1 MKKLIVMMSIAVA
14 AFMSHAAAVYWTCSN
29 VYAGNASDTVTGV
42 AYFLTTDMLAYEDA
56 QALKGKGAS
65 AITAAL
71 GSAYSYQ
78 GSAGAFGVGSSTAVS
93 NAALGLDDATTYTA
107 YLMIFDTATI
117 TDSSNF
123 YLTDTKSLTTMGGT
137 STSQVKF
144 GSQKTN
150 SQSSS
155 NWSSA
160 TGGGGADGPE
170 PTSGLLLLVGAGIL
184 GLRRKRA

>member
-14 AFMSHAAAVYWTCSN
+14 AFMSHAASVYWTCTN
-29 VYAGNASDTVTGV
+29 VYAGNDSDTVTGV
-42 AYFLTTDMLAYEDA
+42 AYFLTTDMLAYADA
-56 QALKGKGAS
+56 QALQGKGAD

-71 GSAYSYQ
+71 GSAYSYT
-78 GSAGAFGVGSSTAVS
+78 GTSGAFGKGASAAVS
-93 NAALGLDDATTYTA
+93 NSDLGLSDSTSYTA
-107 YLMIFDTATI
+107 YLMIFDSNPI

-123 YLTDTKSLTTMGGT
+123 YLTDTKSLTTMTGT
-137 STSQVKF
+137 ATSQVKF
-144 GSQKTN
+144 GSQKTA
-150 SQSSS
+150 SQSSA